1 MAAENASTAP
11 MTRTIAPSQSQRV
24 HVDRQRRAGSDSHA
38 NQRRLRAKTAKR
50 TASWVRVSVAT
61 TEAPSAAAARPQ
73 LGATSVLAISQSA
86 SVESGYASG
95 SSTKIG
101 EYARAGTATAA
112 PAAANAYHG
121 RTTSRARPYAGKI
134 VAVIARTRRSFAV
147 A

>member
-11 MTRTIAPSQSQRV
+11 TTRMVAPSQSQRV
-24 HVDRQRRAGSDSHA
+24 HRERQRRPGSDSHA
-38 NQRRLRAKTAKR
+38 NQRRPRMKTAKR
-50 TASWVRVSVAT
+50 TASWVRASVAT
-61 TEAPSAAAARPQ
+61 SEAASAAAARPR

-112 PAAANAYHG
+112 PAAANANHG
-121 RTTSRARPYAGKI
+121 RTTSRARPYAGKT
-134 VAVIARTRRSFAV
+134 VAVI
-147 A
+147 